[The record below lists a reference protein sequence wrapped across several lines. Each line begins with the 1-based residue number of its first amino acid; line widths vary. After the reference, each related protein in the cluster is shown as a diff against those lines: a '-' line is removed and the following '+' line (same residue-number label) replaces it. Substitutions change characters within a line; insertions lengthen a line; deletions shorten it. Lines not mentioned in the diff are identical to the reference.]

1 MAITKFG
8 LLTFLAASAAQVS
21 GDSSL
26 QPPARSPVL
35 NDFTPQ
41 GCFSTLPSKASVG
54 TESTFMTTGQCFNYC
69 QKEKNSVAIL
79 YATKC
84 YCSDTYP
91 AKSSLVDDDQCN
103 LSCPGYPR
111 EACGGMKPDAYSV
124 YNTGLNLNPEYD
136 TAEGK
141 DDDSSSTVSG
151 TTTQDV
157 TTTWVSTST
166 TTHAISETETEET
179 SISTARFEET
189 SQVAPVVNENTAA
202 ATPSASAST
211 VPENASPRLFNP
223 IGNIVRMIA
232 RLL

>member
-1 MAITKFG
+1 
-8 LLTFLAASAAQVS
+8 
-21 GDSSL
+21 
-26 QPPARSPVL
+26 
-35 NDFTPQ
+35 
-41 GCFSTLPSKASVG
+41 
-54 TESTFMTTGQCFNYC
+54 
-69 QKEKNSVAIL
+69 
-79 YATKC
+79 
-84 YCSDTYP
+84 
-91 AKSSLVDDDQCN
+91 
-103 LSCPGYPR
+103 
-111 EACGGMKPDAYSV
+111 MKPDAYSV

-179 SISTARFEET
+179 SISTARSEET

-211 VPENASPRLFNP
+211 VPENASPRLSNP

>member
-26 QPPARSPVL
+26 QPPAKSPVL

-41 GCFSTLPSKASVG
+41 GCFSTLPSKASLG
-54 TESTFMTTGQCFNYC
+54 TESTFMTTGQCLNYC
-69 QKEKNSVAIL
+69 QKEKNNVAIL

-124 YNTGLNLNPEYD
+124 YNTGLDLDPEYD
-136 TAEGK
+136 SAEGK
-141 DDDSSSTVSG
+141 DGDSSSTVSG

-166 TTHAISETETEET
+166 TTHATSETETEET
-179 SISTARFEET
+179 SISTAHSEET
-189 SQVAPVVNENTAA
+189 SQVAPMVNENTAA

-211 VPENASPRLFNP
+211 VPENASPRLSNP